1 MDYYP
6 FKRRNY
12 PWKIF
17 ILVFSSS
24 FLFSTLNNF
33 LGMSK
38 YGASYRADAENYGWI
53 FWIAILEQDAVCA
66 SRLNNLGN
74 MVLFK

>member
-1 MDYYP
+1 
-6 FKRRNY
+6 
-12 PWKIF
+12 
-17 ILVFSSS
+17 
-24 FLFSTLNNF
+24 
-33 LGMSK
+33 MSK

-66 SRLNNLGN
+66 SRLNNLGI